1 MAAADASHFWSLTGN
16 SGTNPSTNF
25 LGTTDNQPLVIKTN
39 GAEAMRVAADGK
51 VGIGT
56 SSPVTKL
63 ELVGGSMRVVD
74 GDDASVTAYST
85 NNPSRS
91 YLTLIAQSAGSQTE
105 WRINNDGPADSKLT
119 FCDATA
125 GNDRMVLDRDG
136 NLGIGTSDPLEK
148 VEVVGGSMRVLD
160 GDNASLTAYSVDS
173 TSRSFLTLIAQ
184 TSGNQTEWRIN
195 NDGAADSKLTFYDAT
210 AGVDRMVLDRSGN
223 LGVGTTSPARKL
235 HISDAMRLEPLT
247 RPPASPSAGDLYFDD
262 SQALC
267 VYVNGS

>member
-105 WRINNDGPADSKLT
+105 
-119 FCDATA
+119 
-125 GNDRMVLDRDG
+125 
-136 NLGIGTSDPLEK
+136 
-148 VEVVGGSMRVLD
+148 
-160 GDNASLTAYSVDS
+160 
-173 TSRSFLTLIAQ
+173 
-184 TSGNQTEWRIN
+184 
-195 NDGAADSKLTFYDAT
+195 
-210 AGVDRMVLDRSGN
+210 
-223 LGVGTTSPARKL
+223 
-235 HISDAMRLEPLT
+235 
-247 RPPASPSAGDLYFDD
+247 
-262 SQALC
+262 
-267 VYVNGS
+267 